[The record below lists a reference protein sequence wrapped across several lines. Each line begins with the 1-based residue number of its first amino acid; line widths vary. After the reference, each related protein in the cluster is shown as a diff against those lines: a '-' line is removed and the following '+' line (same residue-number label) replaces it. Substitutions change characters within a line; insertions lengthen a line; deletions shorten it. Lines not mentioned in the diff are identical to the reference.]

1 MYEIYIRLDS
11 TVLLLKLRIRNLYYD
26 GASGVVTEPEV
37 VTWRVLWVFPRVK
50 EDVHYFLSEES
61 SLGSKKR
68 KIHPRVL
75 VEGNSRR
82 DCNIS
87 SLNKL

>member
-37 VTWRVLWVFPRVK
+37 VT
-50 EDVHYFLSEES
+50 
-61 SLGSKKR
+61 
-68 KIHPRVL
+68 
-75 VEGNSRR
+75 
-82 DCNIS
+82 
-87 SLNKL
+87 